1 MNCGV
6 GPKQGRPAEFVRH
19 SQISLDSGVVHDVDP
34 LAVHMAEQK
43 KHNVLFI
50 MADDIGWSNLSAYN
64 LGIMGYRTPNIDRIA
79 KGRRAVHRLL
89 RPAKLHGWS
98 AKPKV

>member
-1 MNCGV
+1 MVQNKV
-6 GPKQGRPAEFVRH
+6 GPAEFVRH

-50 MADDIGWSNLSAYN
+50 MADDIGWFNVSAYN
-64 LGIMGYRTPNIDRIA
+64 LGVMGFAFPISTGSQREGALFTDFYGQQSCTA
-79 KGRRAVHRLL
+79 GRQNRKFR
-89 RPAKLHGWS
+89 
-98 AKPKV
+98 